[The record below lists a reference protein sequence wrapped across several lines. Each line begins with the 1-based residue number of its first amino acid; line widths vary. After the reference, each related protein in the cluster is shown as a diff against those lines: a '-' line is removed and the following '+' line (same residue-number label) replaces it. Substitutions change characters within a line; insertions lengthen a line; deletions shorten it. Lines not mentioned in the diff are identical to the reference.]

1 MGMPGSVTIKITT
14 TFNEEENSVS
24 RSIQFVD
31 GNGLNSLVTS
41 EMGSEESWGVNKDV
55 MADTIGLPDGVHT
68 IELLNIKNAVIW
80 IPVQEN

>member
-14 TFNEEENSVS
+14 SFNKEENSVS

-55 MADTIGLPDGVHT
+55 MADTIHLPDGVHT